1 MLYKGSDADTVRAWL
16 SHVFEL
22 GAERGHTLVE
32 LARHCGVSPQAVS
45 GWKRTGRIS
54 KSNLEKAVEYFG
66 SAPSFT
72 TAMIARE
79 PEAAAQWPFKRVSHA
94 RFARLPAGEK
104 HRIERQVEFMVEE
117 WEAAKAEKAGKA
129 SKAQNAPKAPKRKRA

>member
-1 MLYKGSDADTVRAWL
+1 
-16 SHVFEL
+16 VFEL

-129 SKAQNAPKAPKRKRA
+129 GKAQNAPKAPKRKRA

>member
-16 SHVFEL
+16 NHVFEL
-22 GAERGHTLVE
+22 GAERGHTLVD
-32 LARHCGVSPQAVS
+32 LARYCGVSPQAVS

-72 TAMIARE
+72 TAVIARE
-79 PEAAAQWPFKRVSHA
+79 PEVAAQWPFKRVSYA
-94 RFARLPAGEK
+94 RYARLPAGEK
-104 HRIERQVEFMVEE
+104 QRIERQVEFMVEE
-117 WEAAKAEKAGKA
+117 CEAAKAEKTE
-129 SKAQNAPKAPKRKRA
+129 KAQGVAKAPPKRKRA